1 MAALRLVV
9 GLGNPGE
16 RYARTRHNIGFRLVE
31 HLAGADAFWKD
42 FKGLGRTARWE
53 ELILAEP
60 MTYMNESGRFVQS
73 LAAFHKIAP
82 AEILVCFDDITLP
95 LGRLRVRPS
104 GSSGGQKGMLSI
116 IQTLGTDAIPRLRLG
131 IGPQPAGWD
140 SADFVLARFS
150 CAEEAAMPDVL
161 ARGAEAVRMIS
172 SDGVAAAMNRF
183 NPAPVEP

>member
-42 FKGLGRTARWE
+42 FKEGRFARWGDV
-53 ELILAEP
+53 LLAEP
-60 MTYMNESGRFVQS
+60 LTFMNDSGRFVQQF
-73 LAAFHKIAP
+73 AAFHKVAP
-82 AEILVCFDDITLP
+82 GEMLVCFDDIALN

-104 GSSGGQKGMLSI
+104 GSAGGQKGMYSI
-116 IQTLGTDAIPRLRLG
+116 IHALGTDAIPRLRIG
-131 IGPQPAGWD
+131 IGPQPQGWD
-140 SADFVLARFS
+140 SADYVLTKFS
-150 CAEEAAMPDVL
+150 AAEEGSLSEVL
-161 ARGAEAVRMIS
+161 DKAAEAVRVVKEE
-172 SDGVAAAMNRF
+172 GVAAAMNKF